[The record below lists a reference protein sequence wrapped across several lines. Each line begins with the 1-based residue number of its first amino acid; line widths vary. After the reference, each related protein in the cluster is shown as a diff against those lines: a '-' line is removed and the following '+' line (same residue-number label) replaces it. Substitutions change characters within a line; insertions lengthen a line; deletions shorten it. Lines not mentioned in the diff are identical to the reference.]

1 MPRRILLLVW
11 AFTLSLALWAQKGLH
26 VAQLF
31 DGRYHKRKDATEV
44 LMKGRQLSA
53 YKLSLFRSLTL
64 GPQSGNASV
73 IEPLV
78 KADGRSAID
87 KELTTRGGRL
97 AVAFYQLPSV
107 GKTRRY
113 LYYSNAGAA
122 AGAAQASQI
131 TLIYME
137 GTATLDELKRS
148 FKK

>member
-1 MPRRILLLVW
+1 MPRRILLL
-11 AFTLSLALWAQKGLH
+11 AFAIPFSLALWAQKGLH

-44 LMKGRQLSA
+44 LMKGRQLSV
-53 YKLSLFRSLTL
+53 YKLTLFRSITL
-64 GPQSGNASV
+64 GPQSSNAAA

-87 KELTTRGGRL
+87 KEVTTRGGRL

-113 LYYSNAGAA
+113 LYYSNTGAA
-122 AGAAQASQI
+122 SGSASSQI
-131 TLIYME
+131 SLIYME

>member
-1 MPRRILLLVW
+1 MPRRILILAW

-31 DGRYHKRKDATEV
+31 DGRYHKKKDATEV
-44 LMKGRQLSA
+44 LMKGRQLGA

-64 GPQSGNASV
+64 GPQSGNANV

-113 LYYSNAGAA
+113 LYYSNTGAA
-122 AGAAQASQI
+122 GSSSASQI
-131 TLIYME
+131 VLIYME

>member
-1 MPRRILLLVW
+1 MPKRILILVL
-11 AFTLSLALWAQKGLH
+11 ALPLNLALWAQKGLH

-31 DGRYHKRKDATEV
+31 DGRYHNRKDATEV
-44 LMKGRQLSA
+44 LMKGRQLGV
-53 YKLSLFRSLTL
+53 YKLGLFRSLTL
-64 GPQSGNASV
+64 GPQSSNVSV

-87 KELTTRGGRL
+87 KELTMRGGRL

-113 LYYSNAGAA
+113 LYYSNAGA
-122 AGAAQASQI
+122 GSGPETAQI
-131 TLIYME
+131 NLIYME

>member
-1 MPRRILLLVW
+1 
-11 AFTLSLALWAQKGLH
+11 
-26 VAQLF
+26 
-31 DGRYHKRKDATEV
+31 
-44 LMKGRQLSA
+44 MKGRQLSV

-64 GPQSGNASV
+64 GPQSGNANA

-113 LYYSNAGAA
+113 LYYPNTSA
-122 AGAAQASQI
+122 AGSSSASQI
-131 TLIYME
+131 VLIYME